1 MLTIGQLARIFE
13 ISTKTLRHYDA
24 IGLFVP
30 ARTGSDNGYRYY
42 QPEQIEQLSRILALR
57 RLDVPLEAIDRLKRD
72 GALDDPQRL
81 RHFLQRHQH
90 TLREEISARQRLL
103 AELDRTLATL
113 AHWRIRNMHAR
124 IVERPA
130 FSVVG
135 MEYFGSAPGDTIGQL
150 WERFIPREH
159 EIAGKHD
166 PEVSYG
172 ICAQQPNGEFHYVA
186 GFEVQEGWP
195 VPEGMVRFQVPAQK
209 YAVFTHK
216 GTAPQIAE
224 SFQAIYSHLLAERGL
239 EPKAGS
245 TSNTT
250 TSVSADRWIRTRKST
265 CISPSTESAL
275 AGRHLGWQA
284 HALQQRG
291 ALVVVAFA
299 RRHQR
304 QQAGRRAHRHA
315 EGYHSRAARHQR
327 PGMDPG
333 VGLGEGAAHV
343 QRRAQREDPQALAV
357 RVTSRSSFSLAKFT
371 VPSTLTSAFSVS
383 KTNSRL
389 VIRPFCRPKSAAAQL
404 IFTSSSPNSL
414 VTR

>member
-124 IVERPA
+124 IERPA

-135 MEYFGSAPGDTIGQL
+135 MEYFGSAPATPSASSGNASSRAST
-150 WERFIPREH
+150 RSPASTIPRSPMASARSSPTANSTMSPASRCRRL
-159 EIAGKHD
+159 AGAGGHGAL
-166 PEVSYG
+166 PGAGAEVRG
-172 ICAQQPNGEFHYVA
+172 VHPQ
-186 GFEVQEGWP
+186 
-195 VPEGMVRFQVPAQK
+195 
-209 YAVFTHK
+209 

-250 TSVSADRWIRTRKST
+250 TSVSADRWIR
-265 CISPSTESAL
+265 
-275 AGRHLGWQA
+275 
-284 HALQQRG
+284 
-291 ALVVVAFA
+291 
-299 RRHQR
+299 
-304 QQAGRRAHRHA
+304 
-315 EGYHSRAARHQR
+315 
-327 PGMDPG
+327 
-333 VGLGEGAAHV
+333 
-343 QRRAQREDPQALAV
+343 
-357 RVTSRSSFSLAKFT
+357 
-371 VPSTLTSAFSVS
+371 
-383 KTNSRL
+383 NSQVDL
-389 VIRPFCRPKSAAAQL
+389 YIP
-404 IFTSSSPNSL
+404 IY
-414 VTR
+414 

>member
-239 EPKAGS
+239 EPKAG
-245 TSNTT
+245 
-250 TSVSADRWIRTRKST
+250 VDF
-265 CISPSTESAL
+265 E
-275 AGRHLGWQA
+275 
-284 HALQQRG
+284 
-291 ALVVVAFA
+291 
-299 RRHQR
+299 
-304 QQAGRRAHRHA
+304 
-315 EGYHSRAARHQR
+315 
-327 PGMDPG
+327 
-333 VGLGEGAAHV
+333 
-343 QRRAQREDPQALAV
+343 
-357 RVTSRSSFSLAKFT
+357 
-371 VPSTLTSAFSVS
+371 
-383 KTNSRL
+383 
-389 VIRPFCRPKSAAAQL
+389 
-404 IFTSSSPNSL
+404 
-414 VTR
+414 

>member
-186 GFEVQEGWP
+186 GFEV
-195 VPEGMVRFQVPAQK
+195 
-209 YAVFTHK
+209 
-216 GTAPQIAE
+216 
-224 SFQAIYSHLLAERGL
+224 
-239 EPKAGS
+239 
-245 TSNTT
+245 
-250 TSVSADRWIRTRKST
+250 
-265 CISPSTESAL
+265 
-275 AGRHLGWQA
+275 
-284 HALQQRG
+284 
-291 ALVVVAFA
+291 
-299 RRHQR
+299 
-304 QQAGRRAHRHA
+304 
-315 EGYHSRAARHQR
+315 
-327 PGMDPG
+327 
-333 VGLGEGAAHV
+333 
-343 QRRAQREDPQALAV
+343 
-357 RVTSRSSFSLAKFT
+357 
-371 VPSTLTSAFSVS
+371 
-383 KTNSRL
+383 
-389 VIRPFCRPKSAAAQL
+389 
-404 IFTSSSPNSL
+404 
-414 VTR
+414 